1 MLKKSLTALALILT
15 TGSAIA
21 MSASEQEAALIA
33 LDDEHKAFSVY
44 TVIIESFGE
53 VKPFTNI
60 INAESGHIAALTNA
74 LEAAGVDVPE
84 NPYLNGEKARPVAPA
99 SVQDACEIGVGA
111 EIANAALYDDELL
124 PMVTGNAELTGIFTT
139 LRDASATKHLPA
151 FQSCAN

>member
-1 MLKKSLTALALILT
+1 MLKKSLTAFALILT
-15 TGSAIA
+15 AGSAIA
-21 MSASEQEAALIA
+21 MSATEQDAALIA

-44 TVIIESFGE
+44 TIIIESFGE
-53 VKPFTNI
+53 VKPFSNI
-60 INAESGHIAALTNA
+60 INAEASHISALTNA
-74 LEAAGVDVPE
+74 LEAAGVAVPE

-99 SVQDACEIGVGA
+99 SVQEACEIGVGA

-124 PMVTGNAELTGIFTT
+124 PMVTDNAELTGIFTT